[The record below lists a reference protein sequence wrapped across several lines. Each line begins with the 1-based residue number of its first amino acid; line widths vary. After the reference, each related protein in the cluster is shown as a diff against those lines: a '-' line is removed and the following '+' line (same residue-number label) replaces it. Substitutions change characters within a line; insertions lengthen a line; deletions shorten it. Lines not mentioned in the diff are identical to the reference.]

1 VKEAKSETLRKHTLH
16 SFSCEQTIIF
26 LKKQKIEW
34 GERKRASVCGTGRSS
49 AEEGGYEMKE
59 RIRD

>member
-1 VKEAKSETLRKHTLH
+1 LH

-34 GERKRASVCGTGRSS
+34 GERKRASVCGTGISS